1 MYIQLMVDLKDMIG
15 FSNPK
20 VKAEEA
26 LKAEPAKVEEAPRKQ
41 SLFAISA
48 ELEDIFF
55 EIEEA
60 GGEVTEEILAKL
72 AITEENLKQKLDGYR
87 KYYTSLSL
95 DAEACKKE
103 ETRIAMI
110 RKTKEN
116 QAKRLK
122 DSMYE
127 AVAAYGETGKNGN
140 KVINLV
146 DSKLYTKKSEVLL
159 MDEELLLTFKDMVF
173 DQFRELYNNDML
185 DTDNPNVD
193 SLDPQGFIDV
203 INAKFKAERPE
214 RAERMMEEHGQ
225 LFTIDDL
232 MNLNVKFETSIGA
245 YSLLSKAHFS
255 LINAFFNE
263 EHISNVV
270 PDINKTTLKNILKTG
285 GVSNFAELGYS
296 ESLIIK

>member
-1 MYIQLMVDLKDMIG
+1 MEDNK
-15 FSNPK
+15 
-20 VKAEEA
+20 
-26 LKAEPAKVEEAPRKQ
+26 RQ
-41 SLFAISA
+41 SLFAISS
-48 ELEDIFF
+48 ELESIFF

-72 AITEENLKQKLDGYR
+72 AITEDNLKQKLDGYR
-87 KYYTSLSL
+87 KAYTAISLEA
-95 DAEACKKE
+95 DACKKE
-103 ETRIAMI
+103 EARIAAI

-116 QAKRLK
+116 NARRLK

-127 AVAAYGETGKNGN
+127 AVVAYGETGKSGN

-146 DSKLYTKKSEVLL
+146 DSKLYTKKTEVVTINA
-159 MDEELLLTFKDMVF
+159 DILLTFKDLVF

-185 DTDNPNVD
+185 DISDTNVD

-203 INAKFKAERPE
+203 INAKFKAEYSE
-214 RAERMMEEHGQ
+214 RAERMMEEYGR
-225 LFTIDDL
+225 LFTTDDL

-255 LINAFFNE
+255 LVNAFFNE
-263 EHISNVV
+263 EHISNIV
-270 PDINKTTLKNILKTG
+270 PDINKTIIKNMLKDGIQ
-285 GVSNFAELGYS
+285 SSFANLDYN

>member
-1 MYIQLMVDLKDMIG
+1 MEDNK
-15 FSNPK
+15 
-20 VKAEEA
+20 
-26 LKAEPAKVEEAPRKQ
+26 RQ

-48 ELEDIFF
+48 ELENIFF

-87 KYYTSLSL
+87 KAYTAISLEA
-95 DAEACKKE
+95 DACKKE
-103 ETRIAMI
+103 EARIAAI

-116 QAKRLK
+116 NAKRLK
-122 DSMYE
+122 NSMYE
-127 AVAAYGETGKNGN
+127 AVVAYGETGKSGN

-146 DSKLYTKKSEVLL
+146 DSKLYTKKTEVVVINE
-159 MDEELLLTFKDMVF
+159 DILLTFKDLVF

-185 DTDNPNVD
+185 DISDTNVD

-203 INAKFKAERPE
+203 INAKFKAEYSE
-214 RAERMMEEHGQ
+214 RAERMIEEYGR
-225 LFTIDDL
+225 LFVVEDL
-232 MNLNVKFETSIGA
+232 MLINVKFETSIGI
-245 YSLLSKAHFS
+245 YSLLSKSHFS
-255 LINAFFNE
+255 LINTFFDE

-270 PDINKTTLKNILKTG
+270 PDVNKTVIKNMLKDGIQ
-285 GVSNFAELGYS
+285 SSFANLDYN

>member
-1 MYIQLMVDLKDMIG
+1 MEDNK
-15 FSNPK
+15 
-20 VKAEEA
+20 
-26 LKAEPAKVEEAPRKQ
+26 RQ
-41 SLFAISA
+41 SLFAISC
-48 ELEDIFF
+48 ELESIFF

-72 AITEENLKQKLDGYR
+72 AITEENLKQKLDSYR

-116 QAKRLK
+116 QARRLK

-127 AVAAYGETGKNGN
+127 AVVAYGETGKSGN

-146 DSKLYTKKSEVLL
+146 DSKLYTKKTEVVVINE
-159 MDEELLLTFKDMVF
+159 DILLTFKDLVF

-185 DTDNPNVD
+185 DITDTNVD
-193 SLDPQGFIDV
+193 SLEPQGFIDV
-203 INAKFKAERPE
+203 VNAKFKAEYPE
-214 RAERMMEEHGQ
+214 CAERMIEEYGR
-225 LFTIDDL
+225 LFIVEDL
-232 MNLNVKFETSIGA
+232 MLTNIKFETSISI
-245 YSLLSKAHFS
+245 YDLLGKSNFR
-255 LINAFFNE
+255 LLEGFFDT

-270 PDINKTTLKNILKTG
+270 PDVNKTVIKNMLKDGIQ
-285 GVSNFAELGYS
+285 SSFANLDYN

>member
-1 MYIQLMVDLKDMIG
+1 MVDLKDMIG

-26 LKAEPAKVEEAPRKQ
+26 PKAEPAKVEEAPRKQ
-41 SLFAISA
+41 SLFSISA

-140 KVINLV
+140 KVVNLV

-185 DTDNPNVD
+185 DINDTNVD

-203 INAKFKAERPE
+203 INAKFKAEYSE
-214 RAERMMEEHGQ
+214 RAERMMEEYGR
-225 LFTIDDL
+225 LFVVEDL
-232 MNLNVKFETSIGA
+232 MLTNIKFETSITL
-245 YSLLSKAHFS
+245 YDLLGRSNFR
-255 LINAFFNE
+255 LLEGFFDT

-270 PDINKTTLKNILKTG
+270 PDVNKTVIKNMLKDGIQ
-285 GVSNFAELGYS
+285 SSFANLDYN

>member
-1 MYIQLMVDLKDMIG
+1 MVDLKDMIG

-26 LKAEPAKVEEAPRKQ
+26 PKAEPAKVEEAPRKQ
-41 SLFAISA
+41 SLFSISA

-140 KVINLV
+140 KVVNLV
-146 DSKLYTKKSEVLL
+146 DSKLYTKKTEVVAINE
-159 MDEELLLTFKDMVF
+159 DILLTFKDLVF

-185 DTDNPNVD
+185 DISDTNVD

-203 INAKFKAERPE
+203 INAKFKAEHSE
-214 RAERMMEEHGQ
+214 RAERMIEEYGR
-225 LFTIDDL
+225 LFVVEDL
-232 MNLNVKFETSIGA
+232 MLTNIKFETSITL
-245 YSLLSKAHFS
+245 YDLLGRSNFR
-255 LINAFFNE
+255 LLEGFFDT
-263 EHISNVV
+263 EHISNIV
-270 PDINKTTLKNILKTG
+270 PDINKTVIKNMLKDGIQ
-285 GVSNFAELGYS
+285 SSFANLGYN